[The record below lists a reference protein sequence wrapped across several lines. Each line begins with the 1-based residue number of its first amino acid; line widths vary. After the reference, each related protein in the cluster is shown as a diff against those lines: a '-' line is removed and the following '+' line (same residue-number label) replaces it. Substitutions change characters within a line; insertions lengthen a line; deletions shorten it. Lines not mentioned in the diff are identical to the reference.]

1 MNFSISEIAPYL
13 LVAVVVLI
21 NIALWASLRSRATQ
35 DQFDMLRKAGKT
47 LQKPWEKEDRAMR
60 ELSEKVKELKPGKND
75 IQNDDDD

>member
-60 ELSEKVKELKPGKND
+60 ELSEKVKEIKPGKND

>member
-1 MNFSISEIAPYL
+1 MTLSISEIAPYL

-60 ELSEKVKELKPGKND
+60 ELSEKVKELKPGNID